1 MSLIPS
7 SNTSL
12 IPSGNS
18 LTLSGKSLVLSG
30 KPLEILSWEPLARRS
45 LN

>member
-12 IPSGNS
+12 IPSRNS